1 MKLHPTIKKVLAV
14 SEVVI
19 KAVKSV
25 EEKPKKQPKKG
36 AK

>member
-1 MKLHPTIKKVLAV
+1 MKLHPTLKKVLAV

-25 EEKPKKQPKKG
+25 EDKPKKPKKG